1 MATEYQSPARIEKAK
16 EVEIIAASFKK
27 ATSMVVLGY
36 QGMDVPSVTE
46 LRARF
51 RKAGVEYRVVKNS
64 LFQQA
69 IKGSPIASNK
79 ALEKALTGM
88 NGIAFSFE
96 DPSVAAK
103 IVKQFRKEGEKNEK
117 LQVKAAVLDSNVMAG
132 AEVESTLA
140 TMPGK
145 DELRAMLL
153 AQLQAPMQKLL
164 QQLQAPSQNLV
175 YALEAHRRAQAG
187 E

>member
-1 MATEYQSPARIEKAK
+1 MTDHVSPARIEKGK
-16 EVEIIAASFKK
+16 EVEIISASFKK

-69 IKGSPIASNK
+69 IKGSPIAANK
-79 ALEKALTGM
+79 TLDKALTGM

-103 IVKQFRKEGEKNEK
+103 IVKQFRKEGEKFGK
-117 LQVKAAVLDSNVMAG
+117 LQVKAAVLESSVMSG

-153 AQLQAPMQKLL
+153 ATMQAPAQKLL
-164 QQLQAPSQNLV
+164 QQLQAPLSNLV
-175 YALEAHRRAQAG
+175 YAIEAHRKQLAG

>member
-1 MATEYQSPARIEKAK
+1 MSTEYQSPARIEKAK
-16 EVEIIAASFKK
+16 EVEIISASVKK

-69 IKGSPIASNK
+69 IKGSPVATNK

-96 DPSVAAK
+96 DPSAAAK
-103 IVKQFRKEGEKNEK
+103 IVKQFRKEGEKHEK
-117 LQVKAAVLDSNVMAG
+117 LQVKAAVLESSVMSG
-132 AEVESTLA
+132 AEVENTLA

-175 YALEAHRRAQAG
+175 YAIEARRKQQAG